1 MQFWAEREPIEV
13 GDPVPF
19 SIHENDKNTIRN
31 NIVEATISAPEP
43 IRCEEAPISVIFVI
57 LAIQKVTE

>member
-1 MQFWAEREPIEV
+1 MKNMVMQYWAEREPIEV

-31 NIVEATISAPEP
+31 NIVEATIQAPEP
-43 IRCEEAPISVIFVI
+43 IRYSWPMPF
-57 LAIQKVTE
+57 Q